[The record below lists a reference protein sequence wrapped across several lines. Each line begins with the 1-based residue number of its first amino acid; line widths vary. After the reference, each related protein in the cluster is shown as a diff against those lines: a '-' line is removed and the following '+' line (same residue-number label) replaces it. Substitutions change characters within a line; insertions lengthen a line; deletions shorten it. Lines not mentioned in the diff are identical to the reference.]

1 MPDPISPADLLERF
15 RRVLLQEQ
23 RLGYRDRGALR
34 GLDRFV
40 AGLGAIVLLTC
51 SSGTG
56 SILTSPLF
64 LREQSARP
72 LRGPQLF

>member
-1 MPDPISPADLLERF
+1 MPDPVTPADLLERF

-23 RLGYRDRGALR
+23 RLGYRDRGALG
-34 GLDRFV
+34 GLDRFI
-40 AGLGAIVLLTC
+40 AAWAAIVQLTC